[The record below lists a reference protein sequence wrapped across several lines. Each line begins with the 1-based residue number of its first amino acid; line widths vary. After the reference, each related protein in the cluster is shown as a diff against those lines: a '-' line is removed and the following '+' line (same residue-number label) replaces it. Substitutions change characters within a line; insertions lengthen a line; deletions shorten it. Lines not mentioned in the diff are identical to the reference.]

1 MYPGKRTDS
10 HPLLTAKISRFLSS
24 SSLSG
29 GGGELDVPPGMGMI
43 IAGTNVKADSG
54 RFLSRRL
61 DPFRRNYEPPP
72 SSEKQEEEEEEK
84 RIYLSWTRGD
94 GV

>member
-1 MYPGKRTDS
+1 
-10 HPLLTAKISRFLSS
+10 
-24 SSLSG
+24 
-29 GGGELDVPPGMGMI
+29 MI

-72 SSEKQEEEEEEK
+72 SSEKQEEEEEEEK

>member
-1 MYPGKRTDS
+1 
-10 HPLLTAKISRFLSS
+10 
-24 SSLSG
+24 
-29 GGGELDVPPGMGMI
+29 MI

-54 RFLSRRL
+54 RFLSWRL